1 MSQNVW
7 ATIMPF
13 GPVTPAGPHFR
24 HCICL
29 SFYIYKYKNNRS
41 SKNKCIEFS
50 PKYKY
55 YNISIMTGF
64 KYCDAKKEKIP
75 KG

>member
-1 MSQNVW
+1 M
-7 ATIMPF
+7 
-13 GPVTPAGPHFR
+13 
-24 HCICL
+24 
-29 SFYIYKYKNNRS
+29 S

-50 PKYKY
+50 PKYKCKH

-64 KYCDAKKEKIP
+64 IKCDAKKEKIP

>member
-1 MSQNVW
+1 MYLQNLRS
-7 ATIMPF
+7 
-13 GPVTPAGPHFR
+13 PVLHVQKSKFSLY
-24 HCICL
+24 L
-29 SFYIYKYKNNRS
+29 SFLLYKYKNNMS

-55 YNISIMTGF
+55 KHYNISIMTGF
-64 KYCDAKKEKIP
+64 IKCDAKKEKIP